1 MLGKLAIV
9 GILAI
14 FLTGCGGG
22 DDAMPWEKKGNEAT
36 AGATAAATT
45 ASNDDTESTAVP
57 TRESKSGE
65 TKSAVESLK
74 TLSSSMF
81 SGGSLNLSGEAVEV
95 DPALTAALL
104 TQEDVPT
111 GFIGL
116 GQDFNFASDSPE
128 GKMEVSMRMYAQ
140 GDVMSGE
147 AGSILVSAAMSIA
160 SGSVDDFETALAD
173 LKEQDLTADD
183 LKEMAGELGGE
194 GEGVQ
199 ITEFEMLK
207 TSGLGDNSLGMHMV
221 MDASAMAAEGTEGLD
236 AFKNGMA
243 IDMYVFMKGERGYLL
258 VNVLPADQP
267 AGIDGL
273 DLAKT
278 MYSRA
283 E

>member
-9 GILAI
+9 GILVI

-45 ASNDDTESTAVP
+45 VSNDDAKPTAEP
-57 TRESKSGE
+57 TRESKSGDTE
-65 TKSAVESLK
+65 SAVESLK
-74 TLSSSMF
+74 TLSNSMF
-81 SGGSLNLSGEAVEV
+81 SGGGLDLSGEAVEV

-104 TQEDVPT
+104 TQEDVPSD
-111 GFIGL
+111 FIGL

-128 GKMEVSMRMYAQ
+128 GKMEVSMRLFAQ
-140 GDVMSGE
+140 GDVMSGGT
-147 AGSILVSAAMSIA
+147 GSILVSAAMSIA
-160 SGSVDDFETALAD
+160 PGSVDDFETALAD
-173 LKEQDLTADD
+173 LKGQELTADD
-183 LKEMAGELGGE
+183 LKEMAGDLGGE
-194 GEGVQ
+194 EVQ
-199 ITEFEMLK
+199 IAEFEMLK
-207 TSGLGDNSLGMHMV
+207 TSGLGDKSLGMHMV
-221 MDASAMAAEGTEGLD
+221 MDASAMAGEGTEGVGRFED
-236 AFKNGMA
+236 GVA

>member
-1 MLGKLAIV
+1 MLRKLAIV
-9 GILAI
+9 LGILVL

-22 DDAMPWEKKGNEAT
+22 DDAMPWEKNGDEP
-36 AGATAAATT
+36 TAAATAEET
-45 ASNDDTESTAVP
+45 AASNGDTEPTAEP
-57 TRESKSGE
+57 TQESESGDAE
-65 TKSAVESLK
+65 SAVESLK

-104 TQEDVPT
+104 TQEDVPSD
-111 GFIGL
+111 FIGL

-128 GKMEVSMRMYAQ
+128 GKMEVSMRMFAQ
-140 GDVMSGE
+140 GDVMSGA

-160 SGSVDDFETALAD
+160 PGSLDDFETALAD
-173 LKEQDLTADD
+173 LKGQDLTADD

-194 GEGVQ
+194 GVQ

-207 TSGLGDNSLGMHMV
+207 TSGLGDKSLGMHMV

-267 AGIDGL
+267 AGVDGL
-273 DLAKT
+273 DLAKK

>member
-1 MLGKLAIV
+1 MLRKLAIV
-9 GILAI
+9 LGISVL

-22 DDAMPWEKKGNEAT
+22 DDAMPWEKNGDE
-36 AGATAAATT
+36 ATAAATA
-45 ASNDDTESTAVP
+45 ASNDDTEPTAAP
-57 TRESKSGE
+57 TRESESGD

-104 TQEDVPT
+104 TQEDVPSD
-111 GFIGL
+111 FIGL

-128 GKMEVSMRMYAQ
+128 GKMEVSMRMFAQ
-140 GDVMSGE
+140 GDVMSGA

-160 SGSVDDFETALAD
+160 PGSLDDFETALAD
-173 LKEQDLTADD
+173 LKEQELTADD

-194 GEGVQ
+194 GVQ
-199 ITEFEMLK
+199 IAEFEMLK
-207 TSGLGDNSLGMHMV
+207 TSGLGDKSLGMHMV

-236 AFKNGMA
+236 AFQNGMA
-243 IDMYVFMKGERGYLL
+243 IDMYVFVKGERGYLL

-267 AGIDGL
+267 AGVDGL

>member
-1 MLGKLAIV
+1 
-9 GILAI
+9 
-14 FLTGCGGG
+14 
-22 DDAMPWEKKGNEAT
+22 
-36 AGATAAATT
+36 
-45 ASNDDTESTAVP
+45 
-57 TRESKSGE
+57 
-65 TKSAVESLK
+65 
-74 TLSSSMF
+74 MF

-104 TQEDVPT
+104 TQDDVPSD
-111 GFIGL
+111 FIGL

-128 GKMEVSMRMYAQ
+128 GKMEVSMRMFAQ
-140 GDVMSGE
+140 GDVMSGA

-160 SGSVDDFETALAD
+160 PGSLDDFETALAD
-173 LKEQDLTADD
+173 LKEQELTADD
-183 LKEMAGELGGE
+183 LKEMAGELG

-207 TSGLGDNSLGMHMV
+207 TSGLGDKSFGMHMV
-221 MDASAMAAEGTEGLD
+221 MDTSAMAAESTEGLD

-243 IDMYVFMKGERGYLL
+243 IDMYVFVKGERGYLL

-267 AGIDGL
+267 AGVDGL